1 MAVSD
6 GKNITTNSM
15 KFFCKQTWHQENKI
29 EENIIEKF
37 LCLTFDYQLSCVP
50 ADHMQ
55 GCNHLAPGLLL
66 YQSAL
71 RNILVTVLKYF
82 RNMLN
87 RGKPFD
93 LMHILEKSR

>member
-1 MAVSD
+1 
-6 GKNITTNSM
+6 M
-15 KFFCKQTWHQENKI
+15 KFFCKQTWRQKNKI
-29 EENIIEKF
+29 EENIIEKWSF
-37 LCLTFDYQLSCVP
+37 CVWHIDYQLSCVP

-55 GCNHLAPGLLL
+55 GCGHLAPGLLL

-71 RNILVTVLKYF
+71 RNILVTLLKYF

-93 LMHILEKSR
+93 PMHILEKSR